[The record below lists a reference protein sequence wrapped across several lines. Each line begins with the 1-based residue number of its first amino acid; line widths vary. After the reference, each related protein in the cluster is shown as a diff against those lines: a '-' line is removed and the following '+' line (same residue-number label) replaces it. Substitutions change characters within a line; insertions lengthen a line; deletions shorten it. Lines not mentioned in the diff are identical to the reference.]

1 MKETTVKQKTLIEKG
16 MLLEVKNSDEIIK
29 GIVIDLYKHKSWL
42 HLTILSSEG
51 EILKCYYSLWDGS
64 IKWQEETVNVL
75 AAMTF
80 IKQAKEDKEK

>member
-16 MLLEVKNSDEIIK
+16 MLFEVKKDGKLIS
-29 GIVIDLYKHKSWL
+29 GVVLDLYKHKSWL

-80 IKQAKEDKEK
+80 IKQAKEEEK

>member
-16 MLLEVKNSDEIIK
+16 MLFEVKKDGELIS
-29 GIVIDLYKHKSWL
+29 GVVLDLYKHKSWL

-80 IKQAKEDKEK
+80 IKQAKEDKK

>member
-1 MKETTVKQKTLIEKG
+1 MKETTVKEKTMIEKG
-16 MLLEVKNSDEIIK
+16 MLFEVKKDGELIS
-29 GIVIDLYKHKSWL
+29 GVVLDLYKHKSWL

-80 IKQAKEDKEK
+80 IKQAKEDKK

>member
-1 MKETTVKQKTLIEKG
+1 MKETTVKEKTMIEKG
-16 MLLEVKNSDEIIK
+16 MLFEVKKDGKLIS
-29 GIVIDLYKHKSWL
+29 GVILDLYKHKSWL

>member
-1 MKETTVKQKTLIEKG
+1 MKETIVKEKTMIEKG
-16 MLLEVKNSDEIIK
+16 MLFEVKKDGELIS
-29 GIVIDLYKHKSWL
+29 GVVLDLYKHKSWL

>member
-1 MKETTVKQKTLIEKG
+1 MKQTTVKQKTLIEKG
-16 MLLEVKNSDEIIK
+16 MLFEVKKDGKLIS
-29 GIVIDLYKHKSWL
+29 GVVLDLYKHKSWL

-80 IKQAKEDKEK
+80 IKQAKEDKGK